1 MSKPIKAAQGS
12 AAAASAPKTF
22 KQMTSSQKTLH
33 VFKIFLFFATFGFA
47 FANILRD
54 D

>member
-1 MSKPIKAAQGS
+1 MSKPTKAAHGS
-12 AAAASAPKTF
+12 AAASAPKTF
-22 KQMTSSQKTLH
+22 KQMTSQQKTVH
-33 VFKIFLFFATFGFA
+33 VVKVFLFFATFGFA